1 MEEGAEDSM
10 SMAAS
15 ELKKKM
21 DSESSTVTDSAPLDG
36 TAVVVGTWQKRGYSS
51 FTRAVTCISPK
62 TGKKIDIQIMNIR

>member
-1 MEEGAEDSM
+1 MEESAEDSM

-36 TAVVVGTWQKRGYSS
+36 TAVVVGMWQKRGHS
-51 FTRAVTCISPK
+51 FHQGCDMHFPK